1 MRIVSALVLLLASGL
16 AQATAPFTFP
26 NPPGPFTVGFR
37 VVNQYD
43 YSRAYKGD
51 VDAVTGKPVDGERA
65 RPIQTLVWYPAA
77 AAGKPMVFGDYL
89 ALLGSEDDFSRS
101 DAQQRALANQLIQA
115 NYLSESGPEQGSAA
129 LAGAMRARRDAAPVS
144 GKFPVVIYAP
154 SISAPAA
161 ENPDLCEYLA
171 SHGYIV
177 IASPSLGAHGRGM
190 PNTLDGAETQAADI
204 AFLAAYAHT
213 LPQAA
218 ADRLAVA
225 GYSWGG
231 IANVLAAAKDSRI
244 KALVNLDGSVR
255 YYPELMAAAKYATP
269 QQTGTPMLFLAARP
283 LSLEDIARRGKPMTS
298 FLNDMTY
305 ADLYKV
311 TMLPMEHFAFSSA
324 YLRFAPERRYN
335 QYPRADVNR
344 AFGWSADYVLHFLD
358 AYLKD
363 DTKARAW
370 LAQAPAEHG
379 IPAYAATLEARPAA
393 SRPPGRMQLAMTLSQ
408 HGFEHAHDA
417 YQAMHTQAPSFELT
431 EGELNEWGYGLLRA
445 GKAAQAVEIFKLA
458 TLLYPASG
466 NAFDSLAEAYEGRGD
481 KPNAVLY
488 YQRSL
493 QLDPGNDNAR
503 EHLRRLD
510 VGIKSSPPPTLYK
523 QAAKQQKASRL
534 MSVSSAE

>member
-1 MRIVSALVLLLASGL
+1 MRRVLSLVLLFASGL
-16 AQATAPFTFP
+16 AQAAVPFTFP
-26 NPPGPFTVGFR
+26 NPPGPFAVGFR

-43 YSRAYKGD
+43 HARAYKGD
-51 VDAVTGKPVDGERA
+51 VDAVTGKPVAGERA

-77 AAGKPMVFGDYL
+77 TAGKPMVFGDYL
-89 ALLGSEDDFSRS
+89 TLTGSEDDFTRS

-115 NYLSESGPEQGSAA
+115 NYLSESGPEQGAAA
-129 LAGAMRARRDAAPVS
+129 LAGAMRARRDAAPTS

-177 IASPSLGAHGRGM
+177 IASPSLGPHGRGM

-218 ADRLAVA
+218 PERLAVA

-231 IANVLAAAKDSRI
+231 IANVLAAAKDDRI
-244 KALVNLDGSVR
+244 RALVNLDGSVR
-255 YYPELMAAAKYATP
+255 YFPELVAAAKYVTP
-269 QQTGTPMLFLAARP
+269 QRVGAPMLFLAARP
-283 LSLEDIARRGKPMTS
+283 LSLEDIARRAKPATS
-298 FLNDMTY
+298 FLNDMKY

-311 TMLPMEHFAFSSA
+311 TMLPMEHFAFSSS

-335 QYPRADVNR
+335 QYPRTEVER
-344 AFGWSADYVLHFLD
+344 AFGWSASYVLHFLD

-363 DTKARAW
+363 DAKARAW
-370 LAQAPAEHG
+370 LAQAPAAHG

-393 SRPPGRMQLAMTLSQ
+393 SKPPGRMQLAMTLSQ
-408 HGFEHAHDA
+408 RGFEHAHDA
-417 YQAMHTQAPSFELT
+417 YQAMRAQEPSFELT

-445 GKAAQAVEIFKLA
+445 GQTAQAVEIFKLA
-458 TLLYPASG
+458 TLLHPASG

-481 KPNAVLY
+481 KPDAILH
-488 YQRSL
+488 YQRAL
-493 QLDPGNDNAR
+493 QLDPDNDNAR
-503 EHLRRLD
+503 EHLRALGAPVPAR
-510 VGIKSSPPPTLYK
+510 VG
-523 QAAKQQKASRL
+523 
-534 MSVSSAE
+534 